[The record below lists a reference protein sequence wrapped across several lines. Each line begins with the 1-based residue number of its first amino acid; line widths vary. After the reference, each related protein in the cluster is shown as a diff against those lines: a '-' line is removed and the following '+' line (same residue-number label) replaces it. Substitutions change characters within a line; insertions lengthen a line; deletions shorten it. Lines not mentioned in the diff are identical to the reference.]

1 MHKNGL
7 RPLWAGALM
16 ASSLP
21 ALAGPLTSTSLQG
34 FSGALTLP
42 SAYTLESGTA
52 SLGYADAFLV
62 PGAVEHNHN
71 GLGNFGLT
79 PWLEAGG
86 RISWQNAH
94 TNCYVSQCPGSRDLS
109 ANLKLRVPF
118 IPDDWFALA
127 IGEQDLGGE
136 ANFFDARYIVA
147 SKQFRYGRVDLG
159 KGSTGLPGQPMDGV
173 FGAIELQPLPWLSL
187 IGEDDGTAR
196 NAGVRLGLPED
207 WRPWDLQ
214 PKLTVLGWSD
224 REGAEDKRFF
234 GVSLDIP
241 LGERPEHRAGPAVSR
256 LRSNPVASAP
266 GADSASQATGLAAG
280 ESSAAAGITPEYS
293 RHEQAF
299 YDRLARQ
306 LAADKFEHVLVGER
320 QGALFVAFENN
331 QFNTN
336 ELDAIGWVLKRAS
349 DAATGSYD
357 RLHVILR
364 NQKIPVIEV
373 VVNPTHYLAYLND
386 DKNRTAL
393 SLDARYTERNRLAD
407 ISWYAKESYGW
418 DLKPKVMVS
427 PALVHATATEYG
439 IWDYSLA
446 VQTDVTVSLWQGALV
461 SATYS
466 EPVDN
471 SDDFEEGMVFGN
483 SRFISVMDEYQ
494 VQQTLLL
501 TPGLF
506 TTLHAG
512 HFVRDYDGY
521 YNQTVWYS
529 PEGTHKVGFKG
540 GSFQDPDD
548 LLDDRSVRLYSY
560 RYFWAPQ
567 DISIEITRGEFFAGD
582 EGYRVDTRFWFGD
595 TIVTLEYKDTDAQF
609 VGMRWTLP
617 LTPRRD
623 WLSPYGQIK
632 GRENFSNNLQTR
644 INEDANFVAYGN
656 ASIPRSRNE
665 IERIFVSN
673 DRLSPGYIRTHT
685 ARLREV
691 VRLMPQGY

>member
-1 MHKNGL
+1 MHRNGSRYL
-7 RPLWAGALM
+7 LVGTLAAAALPGLTT
-16 ASSLP
+16 AHD
-21 ALAGPLTSTSLQG
+21 LTSTSLQG

-42 SAYTLESGTA
+42 SAYTLQTGTA

-62 PGAVEHNHN
+62 PGNEKHNHN
-71 GLGNFGLT
+71 GLGNFGLL

-86 RISWQNAH
+86 RISWENAH
-94 TNCYVSQCPGSRDLS
+94 TNLYTCGCSEERDLS
-109 ANLKLRVPF
+109 ANVKLRIPF

-127 IGEQDLGGE
+127 IGEQDIGGE
-136 ANFFDARYIVA
+136 ANFFDATYMVG
-147 SKQFRYGRVDLG
+147 SKQFRYGRIDLG
-159 KGSTGLPGQPMDGV
+159 KGSTGQPGQPMDGL
-173 FGAIELQPLPWLSL
+173 FGAIEIQPLPWLAL

-196 NAGVRLGLPED
+196 NAGIRLGLPEAY
-207 WRPWDLQ
+207 RPWDLQ
-214 PKLTVLGWSD
+214 PKLTVLGWTD
-224 REGAEDKRFF
+224 RDGAEGQRFF

-241 LGERPEHRAGPAVSR
+241 LGQRPEHRASR
-256 LRSNPVASAP
+256 PVARLT
-266 GADSASQATGLAAG
+266 DATGSTGTAPVNLAPVTDAQHN
-280 ESSAAAGITPEYS
+280 AAKAETPSYS

-306 LAADKFEHVLVGER
+306 LAADKFEHVMVGEAN
-320 QGALFVAFENN
+320 GALFVAFENN
-331 QFNTN
+331 QFNSN
-336 ELDAIGWVLKRAS
+336 ELDALGWVLKRAA
-349 DAATGSYD
+349 DAGKDSYS

-364 NQKIPVIEV
+364 NQKMPVIEV
-373 VVNPTHYLAYLND
+373 VVNPAHYLAYLSD
-386 DKNRTAL
+386 DKNRSAL

-407 ISWYAKESYGW
+407 ITWYAKNSYGW
-418 DLKPKVMVS
+418 DFKPKVMVS
-427 PALVHATATEYG
+427 PALTTAVATEYG

-446 VQTDVTVSLWQGALV
+446 LQTDVTVSLWQGALV

-466 EPVDN
+466 DPIDN
-471 SDDFEEGMVFGN
+471 SDDFEEGRVYGAN
-483 SRFISVMDEYQ
+483 RFIPVMDEYQ
-494 VQQTLLL
+494 VQQTLALS
-501 TPGLF
+501 PGLF
-506 TTLHAG
+506 TTVHAG
-512 HFVRDYDGY
+512 HFMRDFDGY

-529 PEGTHKVGFKG
+529 PEGTHKLGFKG
-540 GSFQDPDD
+540 GEFTDPDEIQK
-548 LLDDRSVRLYSY
+548 DRSPRLYSY

-567 DISIEITRGEFFAGD
+567 DVSIEITRGEFWAGD

-609 VGMRWTLP
+609 VGMRWTFP

-632 GRENFSNNLQTR
+632 GRENWSNNLQTR

-656 ASIPRSRNE
+656 ATIPRSRNE

-691 VRLMPQGY
+691 VRLMPAQD